1 MSSGTGHNP
10 HLIDL
15 HVHVLG
21 NGKSGSGC
29 RLTTRWWQRPFI
41 QLMAANVGLKAAPD
55 SSALDELFV
64 ERLVAW
70 LRESSLEQAVIL
82 ACDDVYDESGRRFPG
97 LSGLFVPNDYVL
109 ELCRRHSELLPAA
122 SIHPARMDALP
133 ELERCAAAG
142 AVLLKLLPCVQAI
155 DCNRELYKPFW
166 QRLAQLRLPLLA
178 HTGGEF
184 SLPTHRRDL
193 QSIETLR
200 LPLECGV
207 AVIAAHCGTPAL
219 PWDRDYFDQFD
230 EMRKSFPNL
239 YGDISALSQITHLK
253 TLGRLRKDP
262 RQILYGS
269 DYPVVTTA
277 FWSRLAGWISNAQL
291 DRLGSIRNPLEKKFQ
306 LTLALGFPEH
316 IFTDI
321 WKLLPVKP
329 DRQTCRAPLGSS
341 NPGCGDAAQLPS
353 SRRKPGFDGGS

>member
-1 MSSGTGHNP
+1 MSLGTAHSLHP
-10 HLIDL
+10 IDL

-29 RLTTRWWQRPFI
+29 RFETRWWQRPFI
-41 QLMAANVGLKAAPD
+41 ELMAANVGLKVSPD
-55 SSALDELFV
+55 NPALDELFV
-64 ERLVAW
+64 ERLVTW
-70 LRESSLEQAVIL
+70 LRESSLGQAVIL

-109 ELCRRHSELLPAA
+109 ELSRRYSELLPAA
-122 SIHPARMDALP
+122 SIHPARTDALA

-142 AVLLKLLPCVQAI
+142 AVLLKLLPCVQVV
-155 DCNRELYKPFW
+155 DCNREIYKAFW
-166 QRLAQLRLPLLA
+166 QRLAQLNLPLLA

-193 QSIETLR
+193 QSIENLR

-207 AVIAAHCGTPAL
+207 TVIAAHCGTPAL

-230 EMRKSFPNL
+230 EMRKTFPNL
-239 YGDISALSQITHLK
+239 YGDISALSQVTHLK
-253 TLGRLRKDP
+253 TLDRLRKDP

-277 FWSRLAGWISNAQL
+277 FWSRLAGWITNAEF
-291 DRLGSIRNPLEKKFQ
+291 DRLRSLRNPLEKKFQ
-306 LTLALGFPEH
+306 LTVALGFPEQ

-321 WKLLPVKP
+321 WKLLPVM
-329 DRQTCRAPLGSS
+329 R
-341 NPGCGDAAQLPS
+341 NN
-353 SRRKPGFDGGS
+353 